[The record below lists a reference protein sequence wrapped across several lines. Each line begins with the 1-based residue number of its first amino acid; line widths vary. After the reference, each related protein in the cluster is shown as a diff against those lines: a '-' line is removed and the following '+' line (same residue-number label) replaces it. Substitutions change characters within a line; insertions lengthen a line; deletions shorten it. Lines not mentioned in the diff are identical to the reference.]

1 MTTPLIKHPI
11 KISDKPIK
19 IHSFGADYEIDLYV
33 TSYVNPPGL
42 AVVATM
48 AGNSAD
54 VFGKVSASIP
64 ESALLADFGFF
75 VKDYGENEEWVPGL
89 FETGLFT
96 KIDIQARSGMVYLKA
111 WQLNPDVISHIQKT
125 LAARG

>member
-11 KISDKPIK
+11 KINSAPIK
-19 IHSFGADYEIDLYV
+19 IHSFGQDYEIDLYV

-48 AGNSAD
+48 VGNSAD

-96 KIDIQARSGMVYLKA
+96 KIDIQAQSGMVYLKA
-111 WQLNPDVISHIQKT
+111 WQLNSDVIALVKKT
-125 LAARG
+125 LADRG

>member
-1 MTTPLIKHPI
+1 MTTPLIKCPI
-11 KISDKPIK
+11 KINTAPIK
-19 IHSFGADYEIDLYV
+19 IHTFGTDYEIDLYV

-48 AGNSAD
+48 AGNASD
-54 VFGKVSASIP
+54 VFGKVSVSIP

-75 VKDYGENEEWVPGL
+75 LKDYGENSEWVPGL

-111 WQLNPDVISHIQKT
+111 WRLNPGVISFVKRS
-125 LAARG
+125 LEK